1 MPSTIL
7 RTVQVDGF
15 TVRVRT
21 TPGPDIPAPPHSPY
35 VLVHGLGMT
44 HRYYDRLS
52 TELAADAAVHSVDL
66 PGYGP
71 SPRPRS
77 HLGIEGHAGLIVEA
91 LTALDIESC
100 TFVGHSMGV
109 QFVTAAAL
117 QAPTLAERL
126 VLMGPVVDR
135 KRRTVL
141 QQAVSLGH
149 DTFRESPSAN
159 VIVLSDYLRTGVRW
173 YVRQLLPMLEYP
185 LERAV
190 EQLDRPVL
198 VLRGGRDPVARRRWS
213 RELADTARD
222 GALVEIDGQGHVV
235 QHSAARA
242 VAAEIIAFTRRTPR
256 AGTAVLPQASD
267 GPPVK
272 LEDRS
277 A

>member
-1 MPSTIL
+1 MPSTTL
-7 RTVQVDGF
+7 RTVQVDGL
-15 TVRVRT
+15 TVRIRT
-21 TPGPDIPAPPHSPY
+21 TPGPDIPARPRSPY

-52 TELAADAAVHSVDL
+52 AELAADAAVLSVDL

-71 SPRPRS
+71 SPRPRT
-77 HLGIEGHAGLIVEA
+77 HLGVEDHAGLIIKA
-91 LTALDIESC
+91 LAALGIDSC

-117 QAPTLAERL
+117 RAPALAERL

-135 KRRTVL
+135 QRRTIL

-159 VIVLSDYLRTGVRW
+159 AIVLSDYLRTGVRW

-213 RELADTARD
+213 RELADCARD
-222 GALVEIDGQGHVV
+222 GALVEVDGQAHVV
-235 QHSAARA
+235 QHSAAPA
-242 VAAEIIAFTRRTPR
+242 VAAEIIAFTRRTTR
-256 AGTAVLPQASD
+256 VGTAVLPQASD
-267 GPPVK
+267 GPSVK
-272 LEDRS
+272 LEDRR